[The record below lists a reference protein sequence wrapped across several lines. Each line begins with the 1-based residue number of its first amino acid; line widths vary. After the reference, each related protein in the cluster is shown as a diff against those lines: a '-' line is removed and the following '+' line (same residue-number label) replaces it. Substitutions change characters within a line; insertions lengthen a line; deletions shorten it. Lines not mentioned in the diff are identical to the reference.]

1 MIFFHSIDGD
11 VILNARLQVTE
22 SDRVGRFRKI
32 EFCAT
37 TLYGWGIDDSVSC
50 RFRRKT
56 VKHTDETQ
64 VSKGINSP
72 FLIALS
78 ILVDHS

>member
-22 SDRVGRFRKI
+22 SDRVGSFRKI

-37 TLYGWGIDDSVSC
+37 TLYGWGIDNSVSC
-50 RFRRKT
+50 RFTRK
-56 VKHTDETQ
+56 
-64 VSKGINSP
+64 I
-72 FLIALS
+72 
-78 ILVDHS
+78 